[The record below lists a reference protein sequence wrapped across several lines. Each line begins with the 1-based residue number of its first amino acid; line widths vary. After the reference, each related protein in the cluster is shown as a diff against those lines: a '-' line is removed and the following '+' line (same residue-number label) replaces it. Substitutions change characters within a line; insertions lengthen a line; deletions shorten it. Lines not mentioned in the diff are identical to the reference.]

1 MPLKKDFLWG
11 GATAANQCEGAYREG
26 GRGPGKC
33 GCNPSRPERRSVM
46 LGERHMD
53 RIEDGYYYP
62 ALEGIDFYHHYKEDI
77 ALLGEMGFKDLS
89 DEHRVVPDLP
99 KRGRGRANEEGLQ
112 FYENVFRDCRR
123 YGIEPLVTITHF
135 DCPCI

>member
-26 GRGPGKC
+26 GRGLANVDVIPHG
-33 GCNPSRPERRSVM
+33 PERRSVM

-77 ALLGEMGFKDLS
+77 ALLGEMGFKTFRMS
-89 DEHRVVPDLP
+89 IGWSRIFPN
-99 KRGRGRANEEGLQ
+99 G
-112 FYENVFRDCRR
+112 ENLENK
-123 YGIEPLVTITHF
+123 G
-135 DCPCI
+135 